1 MKEVAQ
7 EGENIPL
14 LIPKAFGKEGVRGSY
29 EILAE

>member
-1 MKEVAQ
+1 MKEVGK
-7 EGENIPL
+7 EGRIVPL